1 MKTFKITL
9 DDSEI
14 EVLTQLEDTAM
25 LPPAD
30 IESAILAGI
39 VNQIRRQGSNCER
52 CGRPLPVDSSSS
64 VYVCPLGWGCSD
76 N

>member
-1 MKTFKITL
+1 MKKKLTTNNNSDLITEMKTFKITL

-39 VNQIRRQGSNCER
+39 VNQIRRQDDEDESQ
-52 CGRPLPVDSSSS
+52 LK
-64 VYVCPLGWGCSD
+64 
-76 N
+76 

>member
-1 MKTFKITL
+1 MTAKKMKTFKITL

-39 VNQIRRQGSNCER
+39 VNQIRRQ
-52 CGRPLPVDSSSS
+52 
-64 VYVCPLGWGCSD
+64 D
-76 N
+76 NEDESQLK